1 MLTLR
6 ILTGWNSDSLGTYW
20 RTWNKPV
27 SNYFRRHVFSPL
39 MGRGYSFHVAACVVF
54 TASAILHELAVGV
67 PTHNIIG
74 ESRPSWL
81 LPSLSFDWRVELRRK
96 S

>member
-1 MLTLR
+1 
-6 ILTGWNSDSLGTYW
+6 
-20 RTWNKPV
+20 
-27 SNYFRRHVFSPL
+27 

-74 ESRPSWL
+74 ESRRAMPN
-81 LPSLSFDWRVELRRK
+81 RLRRT
-96 S
+96 SHLS